1 MKRRQ
6 IRMPFAV
13 SATLLFVFLSLSSSP
28 STPSVPD
35 AHQREQAAL
44 QSLAGWVMES
54 RSGTEDLGVLSRKD
68 LDAALS
74 PEPRRFGLFPQDAG
88 EQARRDFLRDLP
100 YGSALAEAAGRHGV
114 DALLLAAVVDV
125 ESGFSP
131 NAVSPRG
138 ALGLMQILPATGRA
152 QGAEGDLLDPFV
164 NVDAGSHY
172 LRGLLE
178 LYDGD
183 LELALAAY
191 NAGPT
196 AVSRHAGVP
205 PFRETRDYVRK
216 VLARYERYQQEMWK
230 SAGPLGDLGRGARAG
245 A

>member
-1 MKRRQ
+1 MKRRR

-13 SATLLFVFLSLSSSP
+13 SATLLCVFLSLSSSP

-35 AHQREQAAL
+35 TRQREQADL
-44 QSLAGWVMES
+44 RSLAGWVVES
-54 RSGTEDLGVLSRKD
+54 RSGTGDLGALSRKD

-74 PEPRRFGLFPQDAG
+74 PEPRRFGMFPEDAG

-100 YGSALAEAAGRHGV
+100 YGSALAEAAGRHGI
-114 DALLLAAVVDV
+114 DGLLLAAVVDV

-138 ALGLMQILPATGRA
+138 ALGLMQILPSTGKA
-152 QGAEGDLLDPFV
+152 QGAGGDLLDPSI
-164 NVDAGSHY
+164 NVDAGSRY
-172 LRGLLE
+172 LRGLVE

-205 PFRETRDYVRK
+205 PFRETREYVRK
-216 VLARYERYQQEMWK
+216 VLARYERYQREMWK
-230 SAGPLGDLGRGARAG
+230 SAGPLGTGVRAG

>member
-6 IRMPFAV
+6 TRMPFAV
-13 SATLLFVFLSLSSSP
+13 SATLLFVLLSLSPSP
-28 STPSVPD
+28 SDPAIPD
-35 AHQREQAAL
+35 LRQKSEADLR
-44 QSLAGWVMES
+44 SLAAWVVES
-54 RSGTEDLGVLSRKD
+54 RPGGEDLSVLSRKD

-74 PEPRRFGLFPQDAG
+74 PEPRRFGLLPEDRDEADRQ
-88 EQARRDFLRDLP
+88 DFLRDLP
-100 YGSALAEAAGRHGV
+100 YGSALAEAAGNHEV
-114 DALLLAAVVDV
+114 DGLLLAAIVAV

-131 NAVSPRG
+131 GAVSPRG
-138 ALGLMQILPATGRA
+138 AVGLMQILPSTGRA
-152 QGAEGDLLDPFV
+152 HGADGDLLDPRV
-164 NVDAGSHY
+164 NVEVGSRY
-172 LRGLLE
+172 LRGLLD

-205 PFRETRDYVRK
+205 PFRETREYVRK
-216 VLARYERYQQEMWK
+216 VLARYERYQREVWK
-230 SAGPLGDLGRGARAG
+230 SAGPLGTGRGKG